1 MKLGLGLFRGLFA
14 SAALLAGFPWYA
26 SDLLRAIPTPQKSD
40 LSQQQSQSVQAFAA
54 MATVLTSP
62 RCLNCHI
69 PGDAPLHGDEGKP
82 HKELNI
88 KRGPDGRG
96 TPAMR
101 CANCHQSENST
112 ALHAPPGAPNW
123 QLPPPSM
130 RMAWQGLSTGDL
142 CRTLKDP
149 AKNGNMTLAQLY
161 RHLDEHPLVL
171 WAWNP
176 GPGRSIPPL
185 SHEQFMVKVK
195 EWMDNG
201 AACAE

>member
-1 MKLGLGLFRGLFA
+1 MISPYERRFLICGCASLF
-14 SAALLAGFPWYA
+14 ALLAGSAPLSPRISA
-26 SDLLRAIPTPQKSD
+26 RAQENTANKKDKS
-40 LSQQQSQSVQAFAA
+40 LQAFRAVA
-54 MATVLTSP
+54 SVLTSP

-69 PGDAPLHGDEGKP
+69 PGDAPLHGDDGKP

-101 CANCHQSENST
+101 CTNCHQSENAAT
-112 ALHAPPGAPNW
+112 PHAPPGAPNW

-161 RHLDEHPLVL
+161 QHLDGHPLVL

-185 SHEQFMVKVK
+185 SHEQFMSKVK
-195 EWMDNG
+195 EWMDTG